1 MKISITESQFLSL
14 KKLLL
19 FEDSKVLDLD
29 KKVDFSKLDTIDE
42 IKDAIKI
49 VGLQYGKGTL
59 SRSLPR
65 DIEVL
70 FKMLDEVTDKKKFEY
85 YFRILTNLMS
95 KYKSGSFSLKKLKE
109 LLQSLLLLDINE
121 LGEKIE
127 QTIEIFSDPRFSE
140 KNKKDLI
147 RLLTGIGVT
156 DFSNFFKTTI
166 TKYREYEVSFLE
178 GEDTPF
184 IPFFTSPRM
193 RIQLLK
199 DYGFSDV
206 IISKDE
212 FNSQPSDV
220 ARAAYLIKKISEIKA
235 YRPIEVLM
243 EEIILN
249 LKFGFQFQ
257 YTEKNV
263 KADLIQVQNLI
274 SFDPKL
280 MKTKILG
287 RGGQFVEIKNNNY
300 KLPYYLSE
308 FFKVDATSDTE
319 KYLTDLMTK
328 VPKVYDPKVTFSYF
342 MALLAENFRK
352 TLLTNGEGQKIID
365 HLTANL
371 SGMIFS
377 NDIFI
382 PKKDISFYWNTVG
395 YAKKPRISIFYE
407 VSNNAE
413 VYKIEKN
420 QSGYTNRLKQ
430 INPL

>member
-1 MKISITESQFLSL
+1 MKISITENQFIKL
-14 KKLLL
+14 KKYLLSEEEKIL
-19 FEDSKVLDLD
+19 YLD
-29 KKVDFSKLDTIDE
+29 KKIDFSKLNTIDE

-49 VGLQYGKGTL
+49 VGLQHSKGTL
-59 SRSLPR
+59 SRSLPG

-70 FKMLDEVTDKKKFEY
+70 FKLLDEVTDKKKFEY

-109 LLQSLLLLDINE
+109 LLQSLLFLGVNE
-121 LGEKIE
+121 LGEQID

-147 RLLTGIGVT
+147 KLLIGTGVT
-156 DFSNFFKTTI
+156 DFSNFFNTTI
-166 TKYREYEVSFLE
+166 KKYREYEVSFLE

-184 IPFFTSPRM
+184 IPFFTSPRI
-193 RIQLLK
+193 RVLLIK
-199 DYGFSDV
+199 DYSFGDEV
-206 IISKDE
+206 ISKDE

-220 ARAAYLIKKISEIKA
+220 GRAAYLIKKISEIKA
-235 YRPIEVLM
+235 YRPIEVLL
-243 EEIILN
+243 EEIISN
-249 LKFGFQFQ
+249 LKFGIQFQ

-263 KADLIQVQNLI
+263 KADLTQTQNLI
-274 SFDPKL
+274 SFNSKL
-280 MKTKILG
+280 MRTNIVG
-287 RGGQFVEIKNNNY
+287 RAGQFVEIKNNNY
-300 KLPYYLSE
+300 KTPYYLSE
-308 FFKVDATSDTE
+308 FFKVDATSDAE
-319 KYLTDLMTK
+319 KYLIDLMSK

-382 PKKDISFYWNTVG
+382 QKKDISFYWNTVG

-407 VSNNAE
+407 VSDNAD

-430 INPL
+430 INP